1 MQSFIFLHGNRV
13 DFLPQALL
21 FSLLLFQILLQLLNL
36 SLEVRDGRLLTLE
49 FRLEL
54 ADLMRVLVNDEL
66 FATYAFKHLAHLGL
80 VGDPLLVTLQLF

>member
-1 MQSFIFLHGNRV
+1 ML
-13 DFLPQALL
+13 QALL
-21 FSLLLFQILLQLLNL
+21 FSLLLLQILLQLLNL

-66 FATYAFKHLAHLGL
+66 FATYAFKHLTHLGL